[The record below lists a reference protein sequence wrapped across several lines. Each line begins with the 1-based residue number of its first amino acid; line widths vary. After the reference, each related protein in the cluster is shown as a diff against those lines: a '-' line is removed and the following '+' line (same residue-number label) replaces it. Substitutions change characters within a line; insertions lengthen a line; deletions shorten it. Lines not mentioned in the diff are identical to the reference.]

1 MSSNLDKDGLLL
13 WQLHG
18 LGSAGNSVATV
29 VPPAQPSATVSPR
42 PITIP
47 SDDALEIEA
56 TALFTVLVTLVTS
69 AGHALS
75 LGALS
80 EGLCAKTG
88 ASWGS
93 KWEKKHG
100 TLKDFL
106 SSRSIQNVHVLTRNR
121 WFSLQGMVVPSVQED
136 AILLAPVLRPIPVS
150 SPQPL
155 SQPLSNQQVMLNSAA
170 TFQPFSPQVSPQNTV
185 IVEWDPFATRED
197 NSIVPVQQNQF
208 QFQQSHQQ
216 SQSQTQQLQRTRSD
230 LDRLRLEARK
240 VEDDALLRQQRERE
254 NKRRA
259 DLQAEEEDTRI
270 HMAKKLQESE
280 DEKLACAIA
289 QEEHERTFSANSA
302 IALDSS
308 HGQNLSAFSAPGSG
322 LGSGRG
328 SYQSRYNSLFADES
342 PSRRNGN
349 GRLSPGRQQDS
360 STVQPLAMS
369 QLAIHRSAYDS
380 FGSMSSSSMSQQRS
394 LSTSLSARQ
403 QHYRDRSGGGS
414 TEDQQTLASY
424 GGGGRNLMP
433 RIFPGPSIIDT
444 GVDDSDSTLLWS
456 DFDLLFRPILFS
468 GFVLIKHDRSGGSQ
482 KRRFYCDT
490 DLIALRW
497 SSSRLSD
504 LFTSGERS
512 IDLATIVGVL
522 EGIST
527 DLLKKKLQEGQ
538 IFGGHAER
546 FFSLILPSR
555 TLDLEA
561 ASSTQAKVLARAFR
575 FLSRARNRAGVSPS
589 NLVAAARRGSARF

>member
-1 MSSNLDKDGLLL
+1 
-13 WQLHG
+13 
-18 LGSAGNSVATV
+18 
-29 VPPAQPSATVSPR
+29 
-42 PITIP
+42 
-47 SDDALEIEA
+47 
-56 TALFTVLVTLVTS
+56 
-69 AGHALS
+69 
-75 LGALS
+75 
-80 EGLCAKTG
+80 
-88 ASWGS
+88 
-93 KWEKKHG
+93 
-100 TLKDFL
+100 
-106 SSRSIQNVHVLTRNR
+106 
-121 WFSLQGMVVPSVQED
+121 
-136 AILLAPVLRPIPVS
+136 
-150 SPQPL
+150 
-155 SQPLSNQQVMLNSAA
+155 
-170 TFQPFSPQVSPQNTV
+170 
-185 IVEWDPFATRED
+185 
-197 NSIVPVQQNQF
+197 
-208 QFQQSHQQ
+208 
-216 SQSQTQQLQRTRSD
+216 
-230 LDRLRLEARK
+230 
-240 VEDDALLRQQRERE
+240 
-254 NKRRA
+254 
-259 DLQAEEEDTRI
+259 
-270 HMAKKLQESE
+270 MAKNLQESE

-308 HGQNLSAFSAPGSG
+308 HGQNLSAFSAPGTG

-328 SYQSRYNSLFADES
+328 SHQSRYNSLFADES

-360 STVQPLAMS
+360 STIQPLAMS

-380 FGSMSSSSMSQQRS
+380 FGSMSSLSMSQQRS
-394 LSTSLSARQ
+394 LSTSLSAR

-424 GGGGRNLMP
+424 GGGGGGVGGGGGGRNLMP
-433 RIFPGPSIIDT
+433 RISPSPSIIDT

-456 DFDLLFRPILFS
+456 DFDLLFRPILLS

-490 DLIALRW
+490 ELIALKW

-504 LFTSGERS
+504 LFTTGERS
-512 IDLATIVGVL
+512 IDLATIIGVL

-555 TLDLEA
+555 TFDLEA